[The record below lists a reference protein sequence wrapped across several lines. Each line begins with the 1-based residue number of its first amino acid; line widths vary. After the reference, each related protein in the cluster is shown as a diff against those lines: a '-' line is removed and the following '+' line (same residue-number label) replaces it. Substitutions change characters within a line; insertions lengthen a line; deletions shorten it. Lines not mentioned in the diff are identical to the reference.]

1 MQSLLRNTPRAIAL
15 AVLISITAPA
25 CVKQNQ
31 PGVGLVKFD
40 SSAVFGAP
48 TNKTD
53 VPGFGGSDLF
63 GDELPIADTQLPSL
77 IKQPPRLS
85 PDSGPCPPAKLTA
98 FPKAPASVKVLGQPA
113 EGLYR
118 WKRAL
123 VVSKDSSKEP
133 AQTTRPFALED
144 RAVRHIVRDNDHQFS
159 FETVAPDPL
168 EADHLVVTAFLVNTN
183 PKLLAQRTVPAR
195 TIGVVDVP
203 GKDIRVTDPADSRG
217 ILMTSIVRQDSK
229 GTELT
234 AFPPTQP
241 MLIFPLE
248 GAIVRSGETF
258 NSLAIDASTGAILLN
273 AGTIGRT
280 SRIDACGEIVEGYAV
295 TLKQTYTSD
304 IPLGDPTETINALD
318 RYGARKETREVSY
331 VFATQYGAMPIA
343 ETLAIGDIL
352 LDPTGFIGKWEL
364 GGLTPTALPG
374 SLK

>member
-1 MQSLLRNTPRAIAL
+1 MQSLLRKTPRAIAL
-15 AVLISITAPA
+15 VVLISIAGPA

-48 TNKTD
+48 KNTTD
-53 VPGFGGSDLF
+53 VPGFGGSELF
-63 GDELPIADTQLPSL
+63 GDELPITDAQLPSL
-77 IKQPPRLS
+77 IKQPIRQA
-85 PDSGPCPPAKLTA
+85 PDLGPCPPAKLTA
-98 FPKAPASVKVLGQPA
+98 FPKATASVKVLGVPS

-133 AQTTRPFALED
+133 AQTTRPFGLED
-144 RAVRHIVRDNDHQFS
+144 RAVRHIVRDSDHQFS

-168 EADHLVVTAFLVNTN
+168 EADRLVVTAFRVNTN

-203 GKDIRVTDPADSRG
+203 GKDVRVTDPADSPG
-217 ILMTSIVRQDSK
+217 IFITSIVRQDSK

-234 AFPPTQP
+234 AFRPAQP

-304 IPLGDPTETINALD
+304 IPLDDPTETINALD
-318 RYGARKETREVSY
+318 RYGVRKETREVSY

-343 ETLAIGDIL
+343 ETLAIGDVL

-364 GGLTPTALPG
+364 GGLTPAALPG